1 MLSKLA
7 FQSMVA
13 SAVLVLALVFS
24 AGPAAAGG
32 KEPPACDPKTKEC
45 EEPPKCDPKKELC
58 DLCHNIGG
66 PRELG
71 ANCDNANADEF
82 PCAFLESDL
91 AYAGII
97 IGASDNA
104 LDAHLKHGDGFV
116 LISFDPPLHL
126 ASEGLNHQAANV
138 ECVALRATTTQ
149 PPEPGN

>member
-1 MLSKLA
+1 MLRNLVAGAA
-7 FQSMVA
+7 FG
-13 SAVLVLALVFS
+13 LALVFA
-24 AGPAAAGG
+24 AGPAAA
-32 KEPPACDPKTKEC
+32 
-45 EEPPKCDPKKELC
+45 EEDECDPKKEECAVEC
-58 DLCHNIGG
+58 DPKKESCDICHNIGG

-126 ASEGLNHQAANV
+126 ASEGLKHQAANV
-138 ECVALRATTTQ
+138 ECVALRATTEQ